1 MTSRWVVTIF
11 CMSSLDCQGGAK
23 KYYPTFGNQTFL
35 HTKSL
40 DTEPSGSNQSLWASA
55 QVFYDFI
62 ELLSASMFTKPP
74 VIIYLHLISH
84 AMQHPT
90 YRLLHTV
97 KCMPY
102 HGSQPLSDKDGK
114 VAGRHSD
121 PAGCHQRVHLATMF
135 SGFPLLPFMLTSSC
149 DVDTGSP
156 GPPQDAHTHTICKY
170 SQS

>member
-1 MTSRWVVTIF
+1 
-11 CMSSLDCQGGAK
+11 
-23 KYYPTFGNQTFL
+23 
-35 HTKSL
+35 
-40 DTEPSGSNQSLWASA
+40 
-55 QVFYDFI
+55 
-62 ELLSASMFTKPP
+62 MFTKPP

-121 PAGCHQRVHLATMF
+121 PAGWIIKEFTNLKYVPTFLPCFFRVPLATIY
-135 SGFPLLPFMLTSSC
+135 
-149 DVDTGSP
+149 
-156 GPPQDAHTHTICKY
+156 AHIVL
-170 SQS
+170 